1 MSSEEYIEIPGEYF
15 TSVIR
20 DVIEKEKITDYST
33 LVTSASAKG
42 ENYIGLLF
50 RIKVSGLKNGEK
62 TKLSLVL
69 KIPPQSVLMREKFP
83 LESVYI
89 REVKVYNV
97 LLPELCSLQDKF
109 NVPQSERF
117 IPVKCYRAESETL
130 KEMILLED
138 MCDRGYRMINRR
150 ESLDCKHLKQ
160 ILKKL
165 ASYHA
170 LSFVLKKVDPEKF
183 KELSKMASGME
194 DYNPKFR
201 YFLELSRN
209 RAIEA
214 LDDPNM
220 VKKITEW
227 GADLVSKMEFFI
239 SPENVDPYS
248 VMCHGD
254 CWINNTLFRFEVI
267 YLNISFI

>member
-1 MSSEEYIEIPGEYF
+1 MNSQESVEIPGEYF

-20 DVIEKEKITDYST
+20 DVIGKENITNYT
-33 LVTSASAKG
+33 TFVTSASAKG

-50 RIKVSGLKNGEK
+50 RIKITGLKNGEK
-62 TKLSLVL
+62 TELSLVL
-69 KIPPQSVLMREKFP
+69 KIPPQSILMREKFP
-83 LESVYI
+83 LEAVYI
-89 REVKVYNV
+89 REVNVYNV

-109 NVPQSERF
+109 KVPQSERF
-117 IPVKCYRAESETL
+117 VPVKCYRAESETF

-138 MCDRGYRMINRR
+138 MCVRGFRMMNRR
-150 ESLDCKHLKQ
+150 ESLDCKHLKL

-170 LSFVLKKVDPEKF
+170 LSFALKKDDPEKF

-201 YFLELSRN
+201 YFLELSKN

-214 LDDPNM
+214 LDDPYM

-227 GADLVSKMEFFI
+227 GAELVDKMAFFI

-267 YLNISFI
+267 Y